1 MGMFR
6 GVVAV
11 GVLVSMS
18 GCGAYNDFKANNA
31 VQEYRQ
37 ACLGNYT
44 NECESKLVDTNIVM
58 LELARSNIDREKDS
72 IVQVVG
78 KDGFERFSK
87 TANELIDHLVDQQEN
102 KRPGFFCAMV
112 PGGSP
117 TVRKYPQPTLRH
129 FRHARTACRSASKG
143 QCRH

>member
-6 GVVAV
+6 GVVAA

-18 GCGAYNDFKANNA
+18 GCGAYNDFQANNA

-58 LELARSNIDREKDS
+58 LELARSNIEREKDS

-78 KDGFERFSK
+78 KDGFDRFSK

-102 KRPGFFCAMV
+102 KRPGFCTMV
-112 PGGSP
+112 PG
-117 TVRKYPQPTLRH
+117 
-129 FRHARTACRSASKG
+129 
-143 QCRH
+143 